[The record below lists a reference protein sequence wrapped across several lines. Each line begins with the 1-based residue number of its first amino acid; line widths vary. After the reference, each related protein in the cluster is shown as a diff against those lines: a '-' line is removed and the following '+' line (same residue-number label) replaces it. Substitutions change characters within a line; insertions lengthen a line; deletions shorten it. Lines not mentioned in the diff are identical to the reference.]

1 MTIIQAS
8 IPLFFASLAIELVW
22 THRRGQPFSRL
33 NDSIADVSCGVLS
46 QLAGIFDK
54 ALTLG
59 VFVWV
64 AAHASIQQWLPLIP
78 AWPDR
83 SALITSEGALGF
95 AIDAPALLS
104 WAVTFF
110 LVDLCYYW
118 SHRMSHEVNLLWAGH
133 VVHHQSEEYNL
144 SVALRQATIGK
155 LFTWIFYLPLA
166 LIGVPWRLFVTCYG
180 INLIYQFILH
190 TRAVGKLGA
199 PIEGMMN
206 TPSHHRVHHG
216 VNPKYQDRNYAGV
229 FIVFDKWFGTF
240 EVEDDAEPVVYGTTK
255 PLESWNPVAANLQ
268 VFRYLWQD
276 LKQVSRWS
284 DRVRLVFGR
293 PGWRPAELGGPIMPS
308 AVSVHS
314 VQKFDPPVPR
324 PLAGYG
330 LLQFVLATSA
340 AVALLRNAATLPKQ
354 EAAAMAF
361 LVVVSLVGVAGIFE
375 RAKWTWPL
383 ESARLISFVVIGGAL
398 VATQSPLAMWGWAS
412 IVLSAGSLFMLW
424 RHRTAFTEVALS
436 PVM

>member
-64 AAHASIQQWLPLIP
+64 AAHASVQQWLPLIP

-83 SALITSEGALGF
+83 SALITGEGALGF

-199 PIEGMMN
+199 PIEGVMN

-293 PGWRPAELGGPIMPS
+293 PGWRPAELGGPIMP
-308 AVSVHS
+308 APVSVHS

-361 LVVVSLVGVAGIFE
+361 LVMVSLVGVAGIFE

-412 IVLSAGSLFMLW
+412 IVLSVGSLFMLW

>member
-64 AAHASIQQWLPLIP
+64 AAHASVQQWLPLIP

-83 SALITSEGALGF
+83 SALITGEGALGF

-199 PIEGMMN
+199 PIEGVMN
-206 TPSHHRVHHG
+206 TPAIIG
-216 VNPKYQDRNYAGV
+216 C
-229 FIVFDKWFGTF
+229 T
-240 EVEDDAEPVVYGTTK
+240 
-255 PLESWNPVAANLQ
+255 
-268 VFRYLWQD
+268 
-276 LKQVSRWS
+276 
-284 DRVRLVFGR
+284 
-293 PGWRPAELGGPIMPS
+293 
-308 AVSVHS
+308 
-314 VQKFDPPVPR
+314 
-324 PLAGYG
+324 
-330 LLQFVLATSA
+330 
-340 AVALLRNAATLPKQ
+340 
-354 EAAAMAF
+354 MA
-361 LVVVSLVGVAGIFE
+361 
-375 RAKWTWPL
+375 
-383 ESARLISFVVIGGAL
+383 
-398 VATQSPLAMWGWAS
+398 
-412 IVLSAGSLFMLW
+412 
-424 RHRTAFTEVALS
+424 
-436 PVM
+436 

>member
-64 AAHASIQQWLPLIP
+64 AAHASVQQWLPLIP

-83 SALITSEGALGF
+83 SALITGEGALGF

-199 PIEGMMN
+199 PIEGVMN

-293 PGWRPAELGGPIMPS
+293 PGWRPAELGGPIMP
-308 AVSVHS
+308 APVSVHS

-361 LVVVSLVGVAGIFE
+361 LVMVSLVGVAGIFE

-398 VATQSPLAMWGWAS
+398 VAAQSPLAMWGWAS
-412 IVLSAGSLFMLW
+412 IVLSVGSLFVLW

>member
-59 VFVWV
+59 VCVWV
-64 AAHASIQQWLPLIP
+64 AAHSSVQQWLPLIP

-83 SALITSEGALGF
+83 SALITGEGALGF
-95 AIDAPALLS
+95 AIDAPALFS

-199 PIEGMMN
+199 PIEGVMN

-398 VATQSPLAMWGWAS
+398 VVARSPLAMWGWAS
-412 IVLSAGSLFMLW
+412 IIFSVGSLFVLW

>member
-64 AAHASIQQWLPLIP
+64 AAHASVQQWLPLIP

-83 SALITSEGALGF
+83 SALVSGEGALGF

-180 INLIYQFILH
+180 INLIYQFWIHTEAIDRLGKAEEIL
-190 TRAVGKLGA
+190 
-199 PIEGMMN
+199 N

-216 VNPKYQDRNYAGV
+216 AQPEYLDKNYGGILITWDRL
-229 FIVFDKWFGTF
+229 FGTF
-240 EVEDDAEPVVYGTTK
+240 QREGE
-255 PLESWNPVAANLQ
+255 
-268 VFRYLWQD
+268 
-276 LKQVSRWS
+276 
-284 DRVRLVFGR
+284 RVRYGLTKNIDTFNPLRIASHEYADIARDVAKSTTWRERLSYVFAH
-293 PGWRPAELGGPIMPS
+293 PGWGKKLQATDGE
-308 AVSVHS
+308 
-314 VQKFDPPVPR
+314 
-324 PLAGYG
+324 PLT
-330 LLQFVLATSA
+330 LAS
-340 AVALLRNAATLPKQ
+340 
-354 EAAAMAF
+354 
-361 LVVVSLVGVAGIFE
+361 
-375 RAKWTWPL
+375 
-383 ESARLISFVVIGGAL
+383 
-398 VATQSPLAMWGWAS
+398 
-412 IVLSAGSLFMLW
+412 
-424 RHRTAFTEVALS
+424 
-436 PVM
+436 

>member
-64 AAHASIQQWLPLIP
+64 AAHASVQQWLPLIP

-83 SALITSEGALGF
+83 SALITGEGALGF

-199 PIEGMMN
+199 PIEGVMN

-276 LKQVSRWS
+276 LKQISRWS

-293 PGWRPAELGGPIMPS
+293 PGWRPAELGGPIMP
-308 AVSVHS
+308 APVSVHS

-361 LVVVSLVGVAGIFE
+361 LVMVSLVGVAGIFE

-412 IVLSAGSLFMLW
+412 IVLSVGSLFMLW

>member
-276 LKQVSRWS
+276 LTQVSRWS

-293 PGWRPAELGGPIMPS
+293 PGWRPAELGGPIMP
-308 AVSVHS
+308 APVSVHS

-398 VATQSPLAMWGWAS
+398 VVAQSPLAMWGWAS
-412 IVLSAGSLFMLW
+412 IVLSVGSLFVLW

>member
-1 MTIIQAS
+1 MTVIQAA
-8 IPLFFASLAIELVW
+8 IPLFFLALIAELIW
-22 THRRGQPFSRL
+22 THKRGQRFSRL

-59 VFVWV
+59 VYVWV
-64 AAHASIQQWLPLIP
+64 AAHASVQQWLPRIP

-83 SALITSEGALGF
+83 SAFVSGAGALGF
-95 AIDAPALLS
+95 AIDAPALFS
-104 WAVTFF
+104 WGVTFF
-110 LVDLCYYW
+110 LVDLCFYW
-118 SHRMSHEVNLLWAGH
+118 SHRMAHEVNLLWAGH

-144 SVALRQATIGK
+144 AVAIRQATIGK
-155 LFTWIFYLPLA
+155 LFTWMFYIPLA
-166 LIGVPWRLFVTCYG
+166 LIGVPVRLFVACYG
-180 INLIYQFILH
+180 INLIYQFVLH

-199 PIEGMMN
+199 PIEGVMN

-240 EVEDDAEPVVYGTTK
+240 EVEDEAEPVVYGVTK
-255 PLESWNPVAANLQ
+255 PLESWNPVTANLQ

-293 PGWRPAELGGPIMPS
+293 PGWRPAELGGPIMPA

-314 VQKFDPPVPR
+314 VEKFDPSVPR

-330 LLQFVLATSA
+330 VLHFVVAISA
-340 AVALLRNAATLPKQ
+340 ALLLLRNASTLPKQ
-354 EAAAMAF
+354 ETAAMAF

-383 ESARLISFVVIGGAL
+383 ETARLIAFGVIGGAL
-398 VATQSPLAMWGWAS
+398 VVTQSPLAIWGLGG
-412 IVLSAGSLFMLW
+412 IILSVGSFVVLW
-424 RHRTAFTEVALS
+424 RYRAAFTEVALS

>member
-83 SALITSEGALGF
+83 SALVTGEGALGF

-276 LKQVSRWS
+276 LTQVSRWS

-293 PGWRPAELGGPIMPS
+293 PGWRPAELGGPIMP
-308 AVSVHS
+308 APVSVHS

-361 LVVVSLVGVAGIFE
+361 LVMVSLVGVAGIFE

-398 VATQSPLAMWGWAS
+398 VVAQSPLAMWGWAS
-412 IVLSAGSLFMLW
+412 IVLSVGSLFVLW

>member
-83 SALITSEGALGF
+83 SALVTGEGALGF

-199 PIEGMMN
+199 PIEGVMN

-276 LKQVSRWS
+276 LTQVSRWS

-293 PGWRPAELGGPIMPS
+293 PGWRPAELGGPIMP
-308 AVSVHS
+308 APVSVHS

-398 VATQSPLAMWGWAS
+398 VVAQSPLAMWGWAS
-412 IVLSAGSLFMLW
+412 IVLSVGSLFVLW

>member
-83 SALITSEGALGF
+83 SALITGEGALGF
-95 AIDAPALLS
+95 AIDTPALLS

-199 PIEGMMN
+199 PIEGVMN

-314 VQKFDPPVPR
+314 VLKFDPPVPR

-398 VATQSPLAMWGWAS
+398 VAAQSPLAMWGWAS
-412 IVLSAGSLFMLW
+412 IVLSVGSLFVLW

>member
-64 AAHASIQQWLPLIP
+64 AAHASVQQWLPLIP

-83 SALITSEGALGF
+83 SALSTGEGALGF

-199 PIEGMMN
+199 PIEGVMN

-361 LVVVSLVGVAGIFE
+361 LVMVSLVGVAGIFE

-412 IVLSAGSLFMLW
+412 IVLSVGSLFMLW

>member
-64 AAHASIQQWLPLIP
+64 AAHASVQQWLPLIP

-83 SALITSEGALGF
+83 SALVTGEGALGF
-95 AIDAPALLS
+95 AVDAPALLS

-199 PIEGMMN
+199 PIEGVMN

-293 PGWRPAELGGPIMPS
+293 PGWRPAELGGPIMP
-308 AVSVHS
+308 VSVHS

-361 LVVVSLVGVAGIFE
+361 LVMVSLVGVAGIFE

-398 VATQSPLAMWGWAS
+398 VVARSPLAMWGWAS
-412 IVLSAGSLFMLW
+412 IIFSVGSLFVLW

>member
-83 SALITSEGALGF
+83 SALITGEGALGF

-199 PIEGMMN
+199 PIEGVMN

-276 LKQVSRWS
+276 LKQVSRWL

-398 VATQSPLAMWGWAS
+398 VVAQSPLAMWGWAS
-412 IVLSAGSLFMLW
+412 IVLSVGSLFVLW

>member
-83 SALITSEGALGF
+83 SALITGEGALGF

-199 PIEGMMN
+199 PIEGVMN

-340 AVALLRNAATLPKQ
+340 AVALLHNAATLPKQ

-361 LVVVSLVGVAGIFE
+361 LVMVSLVGVAGIF
-375 RAKWTWPL
+375 
-383 ESARLISFVVIGGAL
+383 
-398 VATQSPLAMWGWAS
+398 
-412 IVLSAGSLFMLW
+412 
-424 RHRTAFTEVALS
+424 
-436 PVM
+436 

>member
-64 AAHASIQQWLPLIP
+64 AAHASVQQWLPLIP

-83 SALITSEGALGF
+83 SALVTGEGALGF
-95 AIDAPALLS
+95 AVDAPALLS

-199 PIEGMMN
+199 PIEGVMN

-293 PGWRPAELGGPIMPS
+293 PGWRPAELGGPIMP
-308 AVSVHS
+308 APVSVHS

-361 LVVVSLVGVAGIFE
+361 LVMVSLVGVAGIFE

-398 VATQSPLAMWGWAS
+398 VVARSPLAMWGWAS
-412 IVLSAGSLFMLW
+412 IIFSVGSLFVLW

>member
-398 VATQSPLAMWGWAS
+398 VVAQSPLAMWGWAS
-412 IVLSAGSLFMLW
+412 IVLSVGSLFVLW

>member
-268 VFRYLWQD
+268 VFRYMWQD

-398 VATQSPLAMWGWAS
+398 VVAQSPLAMWGWAS
-412 IVLSAGSLFMLW
+412 IVLSVGSLFVLW

>member
-22 THRRGQPFSRL
+22 THRCGQPFSRL

-59 VFVWV
+59 VYIWI
-64 AAHASIQQWLPLIP
+64 AAHASIQQWLPLMP

-83 SALITSEGALGF
+83 SAFVRGEGALGF
-95 AIDAPALLS
+95 AVDAPALVS

-155 LFTWIFYLPLA
+155 LFTWIFYVPLA
-166 LIGVPWRLFVTCYG
+166 LIGVPWRLFVACYG

-199 PIEGMMN
+199 PIEGVMN

-229 FIVFDKWFGTF
+229 FIVFDRWFGTF

-293 PGWRPAELGGPIMPS
+293 PGWRPAELGGPIMPA

-398 VATQSPLAMWGWAS
+398 VVAQSPLAMWGWAS
-412 IVLSAGSLFMLW
+412 IILSVGSLFVLW

>member
-22 THRRGQPFSRL
+22 THRRGQRFSRL
-33 NDSIADVSCGVLS
+33 NDSIADISCGVMS

-59 VFVWV
+59 VYVWV
-64 AAHASIQQWLPLIP
+64 AAHASVQQWLPLIP

-83 SALITSEGALGF
+83 SALVRGDGALGF
-95 AIDAPALLS
+95 AVDAPALLS

-166 LIGVPWRLFVTCYG
+166 LIGVPWRLFVACYG

-199 PIEGMMN
+199 PIEGVTEKPSTSTIRMPESV
-206 TPSHHRVHHG
+206 TP
-216 VNPKYQDRNYAGV
+216 P
-229 FIVFDKWFGTF
+229 
-240 EVEDDAEPVVYGTTK
+240 
-255 PLESWNPVAANLQ
+255 
-268 VFRYLWQD
+268 
-276 LKQVSRWS
+276 
-284 DRVRLVFGR
+284 
-293 PGWRPAELGGPIMPS
+293 
-308 AVSVHS
+308 
-314 VQKFDPPVPR
+314 
-324 PLAGYG
+324 
-330 LLQFVLATSA
+330 
-340 AVALLRNAATLPKQ
+340 
-354 EAAAMAF
+354 
-361 LVVVSLVGVAGIFE
+361 
-375 RAKWTWPL
+375 
-383 ESARLISFVVIGGAL
+383 
-398 VATQSPLAMWGWAS
+398 
-412 IVLSAGSLFMLW
+412 
-424 RHRTAFTEVALS
+424 
-436 PVM
+436 

>member
-83 SALITSEGALGF
+83 SALITREGALGF

-398 VATQSPLAMWGWAS
+398 VVAQSPLAMWGWAS
-412 IVLSAGSLFMLW
+412 IVLSVGSLFVLW

>member
-64 AAHASIQQWLPLIP
+64 AAHASVQQWLPLIP

-83 SALITSEGALGF
+83 SALITGEGALGF

-199 PIEGMMN
+199 PIEGVMN

-340 AVALLRNAATLPKQ
+340 ALALLRNAATLPKQ

-398 VATQSPLAMWGWAS
+398 VAAQSPLAMWGWAS
-412 IVLSAGSLFMLW
+412 IVLSVGSLFVLW